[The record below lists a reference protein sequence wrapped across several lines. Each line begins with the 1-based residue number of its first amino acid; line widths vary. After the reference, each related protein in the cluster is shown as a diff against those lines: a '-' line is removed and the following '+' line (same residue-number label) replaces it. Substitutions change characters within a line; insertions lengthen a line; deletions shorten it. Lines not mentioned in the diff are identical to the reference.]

1 MYPFPFLYIPLSPHY
16 LSLPLSGPGSY
27 INVDIIVTNRFWW
40 QFLLPRCL
48 LLRRAHAIGHSQIR
62 WIDRGIYGFRVV
74 CVTERTTKATR
85 RDISIRCFVTHLPVK
100 SISFR
105 LSFFF
110 CYVIIE
116 KFKFNVSCKNLP
128 IEIELLIESHLLL
141 HLVFYF
147 FVIIISLAS
156 FE

>member
-85 RDISIRCFVTHLPVK
+85 RDISIRCFVICRWNLYLFPC
-100 SISFR
+100 
-105 LSFFF
+105 LFF